1 MPIGAI
7 LRFLE
12 TYVDKLSLAVIG
24 TVPTCADESKR
35 ELKGLDKNFNETKEA
50 YPIKLHLPE
59 VNGTSLEAFFEA
71 SLENP

>member
-7 LRFLE
+7 LRFLQ
-12 TYVDKLSLAVIG
+12 TYVDRLSNSVIG
-24 TVPTCADESKR
+24 LVPTCADESKE

-59 VNGTSLEAFFEA
+59 VVGTSLEAFF
-71 SLENP
+71 